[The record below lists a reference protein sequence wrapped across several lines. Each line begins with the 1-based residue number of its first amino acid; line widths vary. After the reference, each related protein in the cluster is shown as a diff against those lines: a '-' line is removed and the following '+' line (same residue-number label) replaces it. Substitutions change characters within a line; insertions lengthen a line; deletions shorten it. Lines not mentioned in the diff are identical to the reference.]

1 MYIVE
6 MVTHP
11 EQTYCIPRLI
21 REISAE
27 ESAPPLAV
35 AR

>member
-1 MYIVE
+1 
-6 MVTHP
+6 MVMHP
-11 EQTYCIPRLI
+11 EQPYCIPRLI

-35 AR
+35 ARQA